1 MEDALG
7 PFRFDVRYG
16 PAEMNAV
23 LVVGTEMNVGAR
35 HVYAQVIERVGLKRC
50 VDDRRVRGVGARHV
64 EERGRRRGDIHVR
77 IYRPHH
83 QTVRPGMDSFSYSF
97 FDRPTTTVAR
107 DLLGRWLIHHHPTA
121 GRLVGRIVETEAY
134 TEDDPA
140 CHASHLSRD
149 PETGTVTGQGR
160 GRDLF
165 AAPGTAYVYLI
176 YGMHWLLNV
185 VTEPEGTAGAVLIR
199 AVEPVSGI
207 DFMEEARGVRRQVDL
222 TNGPGKL
229 TDAIDVD
236 EAHHQTDLTAPP
248 LYFAEG
254 HPVSEEEV
262 EQSSRIG
269 ISKAVER
276 PWRWFVSSNRFVS
289 NGTPSGA

>member
-1 MEDALG
+1 
-7 PFRFDVRYG
+7 
-16 PAEMNAV
+16 
-23 LVVGTEMNVGAR
+23 
-35 HVYAQVIERVGLKRC
+35 
-50 VDDRRVRGVGARHV
+50 
-64 EERGRRRGDIHVR
+64 
-77 IYRPHH
+77 
-83 QTVRPGMDSFSYSF
+83 MDSLSQSF

-107 DLLGRWLIHHHPTA
+107 DLLGRHLVHHHASA

-149 PETGTVTGQGR
+149 PDTGTVTGRGR

-185 VTEPEGTAGAVLIR
+185 VTEPEGTAGAVLVR
-199 AVEPVSGI
+199 AVEPVTGV
-207 DFMEEARGVRRQVDL
+207 DFMEEVRGVRRRVNL

-229 TDAIDVD
+229 TDAFDV
-236 EAHHQTDLTAPP
+236 EEGNHRADLTAPP

-254 HPVSEEEV
+254 SPVSGEKV
-262 EQSSRIG
+262 VQTSRIG
-269 ISKAVER
+269 ISKAVDR
-276 PWRWFVSSNRFVS
+276 PWRWLVSDNRFVS
-289 NGTPSGA
+289 TGTPSGS

>member
-1 MEDALG
+1 MTPL
-7 PFRFDVRYG
+7 P
-16 PAEMNAV
+16 P
-23 LVVGTEMNVGAR
+23 
-35 HVYAQVIERVGLKRC
+35 
-50 VDDRRVRGVGARHV
+50 
-64 EERGRRRGDIHVR
+64 
-77 IYRPHH
+77 
-83 QTVRPGMDSFSYSF
+83 SF
-97 FDRPTTTVAR
+97 FDRPTVQVAR
-107 DLLGRWLIHHHPTA
+107 GLLGRRLVHEHPSV

-149 PETGTVTGQGR
+149 PDTGEVTGQGR

-165 AAPGTAYVYLI
+165 ATPGTAYVYLI

-199 AVEPVSGI
+199 AVEPESGLEAMQERRNVS
-207 DFMEEARGVRRQVDL
+207 RRVDL

-229 TDAIDVD
+229 TDAYDVA
-236 EAHHQTDLTAPP
+236 EEFHRADLTAPP
-248 LYFAEG
+248 LYLANGPGVDELA
-254 HPVSEEEV
+254 V

-276 PWRWFVSSNRFVS
+276 QWRWYVADSPFVSPA
-289 NGTPSGA
+289 TPSDQ